1 MTRDSLQIRITILQ
15 STIMSNIGNDFLYWF
30 KWACHELG
38 KLRKTIDMHKFP
50 HFCTMKWT
58 VLILY
63 SHYFTAYFEFWCR
76 ERWWRIIFEMPWK
89 WNHDS
94 RSLLRCLRKAQ
105 ARVQMNP
112 TLTARLKTV
121 GHRGFTRKKAHTF
134 IKSCQPSTRIIKQHW
149 IYPTI
154 SGSNFMALDRKYG
167 HHRMHTYAEI
177 KLLFFTLEGVRL
189 DPRVAPAPV
198 SRVSSCNT
206 CAWN

>member
-1 MTRDSLQIRITILQ
+1 MTWIGQVKKDYWHAQVSALLYNEVDRFDLIFTLFYCVLWILMSWKMMANHLWNALKMESWLQIFVEMFAEGTGSRADESHTY
-15 STIMSNIGNDFLYWF
+15 S
-30 KWACHELG
+30 
-38 KLRKTIDMHKFP
+38 KT
-50 HFCTMKWT
+50 
-58 VLILY
+58 
-63 SHYFTAYFEFWCR
+63 
-76 ERWWRIIFEMPWK
+76 
-89 WNHDS
+89 
-94 RSLLRCLRKAQ
+94 Q
-105 ARVQMNP
+105 
-112 TLTARLKTV
+112 TV

>member
-1 MTRDSLQIRITILQ
+1 MTRDFFLQIRITILQ
-15 STIMSNIGNDFLYWF
+15 STIMSDIGNDFL
-30 KWACHELG
+30 L
-38 KLRKTIDMHKFP
+38 
-50 HFCTMKWT
+50 
-58 VLILY
+58 LIQVSMTWIGQVKKD